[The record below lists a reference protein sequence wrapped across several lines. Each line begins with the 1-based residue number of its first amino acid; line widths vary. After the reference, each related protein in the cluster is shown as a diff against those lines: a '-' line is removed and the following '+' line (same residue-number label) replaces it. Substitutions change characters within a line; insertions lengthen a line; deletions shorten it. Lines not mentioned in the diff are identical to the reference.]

1 MTLRRQKNDIS
12 FAENSHLRYP
22 VSDACT
28 PQIEVDISIQTIE
41 DKTILVIGTYYC
53 IPITI
58 AVIVL
63 FFLKTS
69 RDERGRAIIGKA
81 SIISTIVF
89 VILVNVFAKLSMR
102 TSMDFYSMA
111 NGVQWIYNIVLT
123 IQVVAILIYKKIE

>member
-1 MTLRRQKNDIS
+1 MIEILESIIS
-12 FAENSHLRYP
+12 NLTVF
-22 VSDACT
+22 
-28 PQIEVDISIQTIE
+28 
-41 DKTILVIGTYYC
+41 KIGVWYC
-53 IPITI
+53 VLITI
-58 AVIVL
+58 AVIIL

-89 VILVNVFAKLSMR
+89 IILVNVFAKLSMR
-102 TSMDFYSMA
+102 TPMDFYSMA

>member
-1 MTLRRQKNDIS
+1 M
-12 FAENSHLRYP
+12 
-22 VSDACT
+22 
-28 PQIEVDISIQTIE
+28 IELFESIINN
-41 DKTILVIGTYYC
+41 KTILVIGTYYC

-63 FFLKTS
+63 FFQKTS

-89 VILVNVFAKLSMR
+89 IILVNVFAKLSMR
-102 TSMDFYSMA
+102 TPMDFYSMA

>member
-1 MTLRRQKNDIS
+1 MIELLKSILSSTTVFKIGMWYTL
-12 FAENSHLRYP
+12 
-22 VSDACT
+22 V
-28 PQIEVDISIQTIE
+28 
-41 DKTILVIGTYYC
+41 
-53 IPITI
+53 ITI
-58 AVIVL
+58 AVIIL